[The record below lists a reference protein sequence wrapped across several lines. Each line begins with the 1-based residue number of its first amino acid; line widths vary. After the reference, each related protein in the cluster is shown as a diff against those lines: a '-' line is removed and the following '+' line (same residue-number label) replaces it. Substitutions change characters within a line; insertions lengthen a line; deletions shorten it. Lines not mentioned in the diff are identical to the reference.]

1 MKKYGILGA
10 VVAVVVAGVAGWCI
24 FRGSGDSMASSLPT
38 DVSMVARIDLK
49 GMVLDYGLSLEEAKE
64 LLFSKGDRKETG
76 LDLFTPAFA
85 FASNGYLGLII
96 AVDDAEKLEAYLR
109 EEEGIGNI
117 EEQRGL
123 KWGVLGGN
131 VLMGFSDDR
140 LMIMGPAV
148 GHELDE
154 LRNTVATCLKQNA
167 SDSGK
172 KSRLYKLMDKRSEP
186 VSLAMN
192 TTAVPEE
199 VLNSVPAV
207 LKKVNLNAI
216 DFVAGLRVKK
226 EKITIGASLETEDE
240 RVAEALEDIDD
251 VLQPI
256 DGALLKSTP
265 KDAPIHLA
273 MGLDGEDL
281 LEFLRKDQT
290 IRTGLLMINALLDLD
305 MIMKSI
311 DGDVSL
317 SMSQPTTVGRVGDV
331 AHQDYFLFQAELDD
345 DKFMKNITSWN
356 DDVARD
362 LGVSFYAKDAHN
374 GICKVSDMEIF
385 FATPEGK
392 QLKISN
398 GEWLLGQKANGAWD
412 MAKGNRIFLAIN
424 PKELNTKRFFGVY
437 VPLAAYFDAITI
449 AMPSISEMK
458 MEFSMSEGADLLR
471 KLNIID

>member
-10 VVAVVVAGVAGWCI
+10 VAAVVVAALAGWCI
-24 FRGSGDSMASSLPT
+24 FRGSGDSMASSLPK

-64 LLFSKGDRKETG
+64 LLFSKGDDRKETG

-85 FASNGYLGLII
+85 FAANGYLGLIV
-96 AVDDAEKLEAYLR
+96 AVDDAEKLETYLR
-109 EEEGIGNI
+109 EDEGIGNI

-154 LRNTVATCLKQNA
+154 LRNIVATCLKQSA
-167 SDSGK
+167 SNSGK
-172 KSRLYKLMDKRSEP
+172 KSRLYKLINKRSEP

-192 TTAVPEE
+192 TTVVPEE

-216 DFVAGLRVKK
+216 DLVAGLRVKK
-226 EKITIGASLETEDE
+226 ENITLGATLETEDE
-240 RVAEALEDIDD
+240 RVKEALEDIDD

-256 DGALLKSTP
+256 DGALLRSTP

-273 MGLDGEDL
+273 MGLDGDDL

-290 IRTGLLMINALLDLD
+290 IRTGLLMINALFDFD

-317 SMSQPTTVGRVGDV
+317 SMSLPTNVGRVGEV
-331 AHQDYFLFQAELDD
+331 AQDYFLFQAELED

-362 LGVSFYAKDAHN
+362 LGVSFYAKDARN
-374 GICKVSDMEIF
+374 GICKANDIEIF

-398 GEWLLGQKANGAWD
+398 GEWLLGQKENGQWD

-424 PKELNTKRFFGVY
+424 PKELNTMGFFGVY
-437 VPLAAYFDAITI
+437 VPLAAFFDAITI

-458 MEFSMSEGADLLR
+458 VEFQMSEGTDLLR
-471 KLNIID
+471 ELNIID